1 VRKNSEKLHIALA
14 LASIDT
20 NLTFPHDNLGM
31 EGTCLTRLYLESLS
45 NSELL
50 LMADRFGLDI
60 PPGLKRIFVIEEL
73 LEVAFGNEEESAD
86 DDVQSDFLEAAAL
99 PGQYNIT
106 FINILIRDPLWAF
119 VFWEIKNHDRDLYEN
134 LPDFTGYCLRVIPI
148 GEKKVLPVTKG
159 AETGNKA
166 GGENAFTVSV
176 GPDDNSWYLG
186 FPPEEGCY
194 QVELCALRA
203 LHFVPLAVSKPF
215 RMPLLIEP
223 VGKNNSGNFKE
234 LADAPLVRLSG
245 LNEFPVMRNA
255 ERQLHGREDSPFSLD

>member
-1 VRKNSEKLHIALA
+1 
-14 LASIDT
+14 
-20 NLTFPHDNLGM
+20 M

-50 LMADRFGLDI
+50 TMADRFGLDI

-73 LEVAFGNEEESAD
+73 LVVAFGNEEEAGED

-119 VFWEIKNHDRDLYEN
+119 VFWEIKNHDKGLYEN
-134 LPDFTGYCLRVIPI
+134 LPDFAGYCLRVIPVE
-148 GEKKVLPVTKG
+148 EKKVLPLAGG
-159 AETGNKA
+159 AEAGNKA
-166 GGENAFTVSV
+166 GGENAFTVPV

-194 QVELCALRA
+194 QVELCARRA
-203 LHFVPLAVSKPF
+203 LHCVPLVVSKPF

-223 VGKNNSGNFKE
+223 AGKNNSGNFRE
-234 LADAPLVRLSG
+234 FADGPLARLSG
-245 LNEFPVMRNA
+245 VNEFSVMRNA
-255 ERQLHGREDSPFSLD
+255 ERQLHGREDSLFSVN

>member
-1 VRKNSEKLHIALA
+1 
-14 LASIDT
+14 
-20 NLTFPHDNLGM
+20 M

-60 PPGLKRIFVIEEL
+60 PLGLKRIFVIEEL
-73 LEVAFGNEEESAD
+73 LEVAFGNEEEAD
-86 DDVQSDFLEAAAL
+86 NDDEVQSDFLEAAAL

-119 VFWEIKNHDRDLYEN
+119 VFWEIKNHDRGFYEN
-134 LPDFTGYCLRVIPI
+134 LPDFTGYCLRVISV
-148 GEKKVLPVTKG
+148 GEKKVSPFAGG
-159 AETGNKA
+159 AEAENKA
-166 GGENAFTVSV
+166 GSENTFTVPV

-194 QVELCALRA
+194 QVELCAQRS
-203 LHFVPLAVSKPF
+203 FQFMPLAVSKPF

-223 VGKNNSGNFKE
+223 AGKNTFSTGNFRE
-234 LADAPLVRLSG
+234 FAESPLARLSG
-245 LNEFPVMRNA
+245 LNEFPVMRNE
-255 ERQLHGREDSPFSLD
+255 ERQLRGREDSFSSVE